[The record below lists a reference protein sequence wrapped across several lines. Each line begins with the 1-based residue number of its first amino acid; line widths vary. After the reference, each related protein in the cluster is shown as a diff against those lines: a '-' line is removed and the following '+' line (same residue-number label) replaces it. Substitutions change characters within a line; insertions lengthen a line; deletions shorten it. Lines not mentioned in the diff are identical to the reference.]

1 VVDKKNGKETKRQGE
16 EEKNKKVESERELEE
31 EKLKQDQLKR
41 KKEKTQKRLKK
52 ESQKQ
57 EEIYTRENIKETK
70 ESPDGKLDTQAE
82 IEYEDIDG
90 DEEKKV
96 ETLGP
101 EVREI
106 ENNAAEQ
113 FLKELLDL
121 DTPIKRKED
130 MLMMYLFTIP

>member
-1 VVDKKNGKETKRQGE
+1 MVDKKNGKETKRQGE